1 MAFKYTEF
9 SDNGS
14 PICTSC
20 QRACPVETD
29 VSAYVALIACGEMA
43 KALEINRLV
52 NPFPSI
58 CGRICDHACETHCR
72 RSESDAPVAIRALKR
87 YLTDHERSG
96 KPNWPK
102 CAKQTHDAKV
112 AVVGA
117 GPAGL
122 TAAVDLVRRGYAV
135 TVFDALPRTGGMMR
149 AGIPAYR
156 LPDDVLDYDIDYL
169 RRAGVHITLNQAL
182 GRDFTVPGLRQAG
195 YGAVLLAT
203 GAHGSRRLNV
213 PGEELPGVRHGIEF
227 LRAAKLGDEPKVGAR
242 VAVIG
247 GGDVAMDTARTAL
260 RLGAEQVDLF
270 CLESR
275 EEMPAHDWETREA
288 LDEQI
293 TFHCGWGVREIRGA
307 SQVEGITFIAC
318 TSVFDAN
325 GRFNPQFDPAK
336 TLAVDADTVLIAVGQ
351 RVLFS
356 HAPEDGIE
364 TTPSGLYRV
373 DEALQT
379 TAKGVYAAG
388 DAAYGTATVIKAVA
402 SGHRVATAIAE
413 YLEGQPVTGQWR
425 APKFA
430 QRPDRGD
437 IPTDWEERTVAELE
451 ERAIAERVRTFA
463 EVLSGL
469 DEQSAMREAARCM
482 RCDAETRSNNYTRLA
497 REQIYHLARDIG
509 KDEAESL
516 AFLRD
521 KLQETAGRK
530 PKRHRPQFADL
541 VFLPANLTR
550 LVIDPYRESCTT
562 ATVLGV
568 NAGTPLTMNGPVILD
583 GMQAVDKTTLTAL
596 CGAAVR
602 SGVAVRVSRGV
613 HMPAGV
619 PAIRIAPLATFPPS
633 MPPAAAI
640 ELLPENPTAELQPA
654 LLRHVLE
661 AYRAQQPGV
670 PIGLIIAPGAVA
682 ANTRLAV
689 EAGVDYLVLSS
700 LVPKQTSEGLVW
712 REETAWPEIR
722 VLAEAVE
729 SLRLINREGDI
740 DLVYFGGVLSGA
752 DLARALCLGATA
764 VVLGQAAIVA
774 LAGEEDA
781 EEGAE
786 RIERFITASQ
796 LEAAILA
803 RCCGKTDVHN
813 LEPEDLRSLTIE
825 TSRATGIPLVGSDR
839 VYRNSG

>member
-1 MAFKYTEF
+1 
-9 SDNGS
+9 
-14 PICTSC
+14 
-20 QRACPVETD
+20 VETD
-29 VSAYVALIACGEMA
+29 VSAYVAMIARGEME

-72 RSESDAPVAIRALKR
+72 RSEADAPVAIRALKR
-87 YLTDHERSG
+87 YLADRERTG
-96 KPNWPK
+96 KRKWPK
-102 CAKQTHDAKV
+102 RVKQMREARV

-135 TVFDALPRTGGMMR
+135 TVFDALPAAGGMMR

-169 RRAGVHITLNQAL
+169 RHAGVEIILNQAL
-182 GRDFTVPGLRQAG
+182 GRDFTVAGLREAG

-213 PGEELPGVRHGIEF
+213 PGEDLPGVRHGIEF
-227 LRAAKLGDEPKVGAR
+227 LRAAKLGDTPVVSAR

-260 RLGAEQVDLF
+260 RLGAEEVSLY

-275 EEMPAHDWETREA
+275 AEMPAHDWETKEA

-293 TFHCGWGVREIRGA
+293 RFNCGWGVREIRGA
-307 SQVEGITFIAC
+307 SRVEGIDFVAC

-325 GRFNPQFDPAK
+325 GRFNPRLDSAK
-336 TLAVDADTVLIAVGQ
+336 TLAVDAETVLVAVGQ
-351 RVLFS
+351 RALFA

-364 TTPSGLYRV
+364 TTPNGLYRV

-379 TAKGVYAAG
+379 TAPGVYAAG

-402 SGHRVATAIAE
+402 SGHRAATAIAE
-413 YLEGQPVTGQWR
+413 YLEGQPVTGNWL
-425 APKFA
+425 APKSA
-430 QRPDRGD
+430 QRPDRGE
-437 IPTDWEERTVAELE
+437 IPSDWEEREVAELE

-469 DEQSAMREAARCM
+469 DEAAAMREAARCM
-482 RCDAETRSNNYTRLA
+482 RCDAETKSYNYTRTA

-509 KDEAESL
+509 QNEAESL
-516 AFLRD
+516 AFLQR
-521 KLQETAGRK
+521 KLVETSSRR
-530 PKRHRPQFADL
+530 PKRRRPQFADL

-562 ATVLGV
+562 ATVLGA
-568 NAGTPLTMNGPVILD
+568 NADTPLTMDGPVILD
-583 GMQAVDKTTLTAL
+583 GLQAVDKTTQAAFY
-596 CGAAVR
+596 GATVR
-602 SGVAVRVSRGV
+602 SGVAVRVASGGQI
-613 HMPAGV
+613 PAEV
-619 PAIRIAPLATFPPS
+619 RTIRIAPLAAVHPAMPS
-633 MPPAAAI
+633 AAAI
-640 ELLPENPTAELQPA
+640 ELLPIDPTTELDPG
-654 LLRHVLE
+654 LLRQALD
-661 AYRAQQPGV
+661 AYRAQQPSV
-670 PIGLIIAPGAVA
+670 PIGVIIAPGAVA

-700 LVPKQTSEGLVW
+700 LVPKQTVEGLVW
-712 REETAWPEIR
+712 REESAWPEIR

-729 SLRLINREGDI
+729 SLRAINREGDI

-774 LAGEEDA
+774 LAGEADA
-781 EEGAE
+781 GEGTA
-786 RIERFITASQ
+786 RLERFITASQ

-839 VYRNSG
+839 VYRVSSE